1 MNDQE
6 VKERQTLIGKINDLL
21 HDSPP
26 LTRVQVLGSAIA
38 LEFLNQFDYDAF
50 NKFKLFSKNTLKV
63 MKSLRGKKRT

>member
-26 LTRVQVLGSAIA
+26 LTRVQVLGSSIA
-38 LEFLNQFDYDAF
+38 L
-50 NKFKLFSKNTLKV
+50 
-63 MKSLRGKKRT
+63 